1 MTDIIWGRHTAD
13 LGPETVLF
21 LIGMRV
27 NRLAA
32 VGQWLPVARSMGGM
46 LAEVGRDR
54 NSGFLGARTWWS
66 GRNIL
71 VQQYWR
77 STEDLL
83 AYAHD
88 SSRQHR
94 PAWTA
99 FFKTVGVGEG
109 AAVGIWHETI
119 RLAPGSVETIY
130 GNMPQ
135 FGLGLA
141 VGLVPAMGKRETAAK
156 RLAPDGATD

>member
-1 MTDIIWGRHTAD
+1 MADIIWGRHTAN
-13 LGPETVLF
+13 LGPEAVLF

-27 NRLAA
+27 NRLFAI
-32 VGQWLPVARSMGGM
+32 GKWLPVANSMGRM
-46 LAEVGRDR
+46 LAEVGRDS

-77 STEDLL
+77 STDDLI

-88 SSRQHR
+88 STRQHR

-99 FFKTVGVGEG
+99 FFKMVGTGEG

-130 GNMPQ
+130 GNMPHL
-135 FGLGLA
+135 GLGQA
-141 VGLVPAMGKRETAAK
+141 VGLVPATGNRESAAK
-156 RLAPDGATD
+156 RLAPENGSD